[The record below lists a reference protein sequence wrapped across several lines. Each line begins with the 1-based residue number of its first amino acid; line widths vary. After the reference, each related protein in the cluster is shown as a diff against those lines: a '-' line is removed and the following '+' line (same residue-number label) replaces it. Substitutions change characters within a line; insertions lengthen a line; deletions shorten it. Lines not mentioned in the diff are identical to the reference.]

1 MASMG
6 VRSAR
11 VLQSCRSHPYKLD
24 GKSFRITCIFAGIIE
39 NQRIMMKSLIRLIGV
54 TVLSLMIRPA
64 FAQDEQILDT
74 TSVPQDWFLRD
85 PENDSLQGVSAERT
99 YETLLKGKQSK
110 TVLVAVI
117 DSGID
122 VEHEDLKDIIWVN
135 EDEVAGNGVDDDKN
149 GYVDDIHGWNFIGGQ
164 DGNVDEDTYEVT
176 REFARLKPKY
186 ENFDEKKVNK
196 KNRAEYEYWKRVKAK
211 YENDSKNSQD
221 QLKKYEEQFM
231 IYSQAFLNIKFCDS
245 LLSEKLGAPVTKS
258 SLASIPVDN
267 DTLENAKAYLTK
279 ILESFKE
286 DVKVSEFLEEIAIGI
301 EQLKEGVDHY
311 RTAVEYGYNTE
322 FNSRTIVGDDPNNLS
337 QKNYGN
343 NDVEGPDAQHGTH
356 VAGIIGANRAN
367 AIGVKGIADN
377 VRIMSVRAVPNGD
390 ERDKDV
396 ANAIVYAVDNG
407 AQVINMSFGKSFSPQ
422 KEYVDKAV
430 LYAESKGVLLIH
442 AAGNDGRDLDK
453 EYNYPNRKVGKEK
466 EVKNWIEVGASSFG
480 ADEHFVGSFSNYG
493 KKSVDVFAPG
503 VQIFSTTPDNTY
515 TELQGTSMASPAT
528 AGVAALLLSYF
539 PDLTPVQV
547 KDIIRQSTRR
557 FDGLKV
563 SKPGSMG
570 EEVNFQD
577 LCSSGGLINAYEAVK
592 LAINYKPATG
602 KK

>member
-1 MASMG
+1 
-6 VRSAR
+6 
-11 VLQSCRSHPYKLD
+11 
-24 GKSFRITCIFAGIIE
+24 
-39 NQRIMMKSLIRLIGV
+39 MMKSLIRLIGV
-54 TVLSLMIRPA
+54 MVLSLMIRPA
-64 FAQDEQILDT
+64 FAQEDQVEDT
-74 TSVPQDWFLRD
+74 TTAPKDWFLRD
-85 PENDSLQGVSAERT
+85 PETDSLQGVSTERT

-122 VEHEDLKDIIWVN
+122 IEHEDLKDIIWVN
-135 EDEVAGNGVDDDKN
+135 EDEIAGNGVDDDKN
-149 GYVDDIHGWNFIGGQ
+149 GYVDDIHGWNFIGGKG
-164 DGNVDEDTYEVT
+164 GNVDEDTYEVT
-176 REFARLKPKY
+176 REFARLRPKY
-186 ENFDEKKVNK
+186 ENFDEKKLNK

-211 YENDSKNSQD
+211 YENDSKNSKD
-221 QLKKYEEQFM
+221 QLKRYEDQFM

-258 SLASIPVDN
+258 SLASIPADN

-322 FNSRTIVGDDPNNLS
+322 FNSRTIIGDDPNNLS
-337 QKNYGN
+337 EKNYGN

-356 VAGIIGANRAN
+356 VAGIIGANRTN
-367 AIGVKGIADN
+367 SLGVKGIADN

-390 ERDKDV
+390 ERDKDI
-396 ANAIVYAVDNG
+396 ANAIFYAVDNG

-430 LYAESKGVLLIH
+430 LYAESKGVLLVH

-466 EVKNWIEVGASSFG
+466 EVKNWLEVGASSFG
-480 ADEHFVGSFSNYG
+480 ADENFVGSFSNYG

-528 AGVAALLLSYF
+528 AGVAAMLLSYF
-539 PDLTPVQV
+539 PNLTPIQI

-563 SKPGSMG
+563 SKPGTMG
-570 EEVNFQD
+570 EDVNFQD
-577 LCSSGGLINAYEAVK
+577 LSSTGGLINAYEAVK
-592 LAINYKPATG
+592 LALTYKPATAQ
-602 KK
+602 K